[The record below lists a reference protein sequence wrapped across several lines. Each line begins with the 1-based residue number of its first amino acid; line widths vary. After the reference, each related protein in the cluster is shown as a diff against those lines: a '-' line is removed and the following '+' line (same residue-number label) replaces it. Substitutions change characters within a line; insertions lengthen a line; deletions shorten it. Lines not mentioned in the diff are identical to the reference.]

1 MDEDKFSH
9 RLEKKAERESGAL
22 LFWVFFISIFVG
34 LYSSLFL
41 VSRKDVVQTATPPP
55 VINYQGKLLRDGAS
69 VTTAQNMGFLLF
81 DASTNGNLLYTAA
94 GTLAA
99 TTTLSITPTSG
110 IFSVD
115 LGTGSTNSIPTST
128 FANNHTLYLE
138 VQVGGAV
145 LSPRKRV
152 TAVPYAINSEY
163 LSGLSATTTSGTE
176 YIPRANEFGNFIF
189 TGNARGTSV
198 GDGLLYLNPS
208 STIANATL
216 LGLAVGGSERF
227 RVDEDGDAFIT
238 GGLLTTASST
248 FSNSLNVAGN
258 LNASSTLF
266 IGGSILPG
274 ANNNSALGAY
284 GTAFTNLFASN
295 TLYVGSI
302 SNSSTLS
309 GNLLALGSA
318 NASTTLLQ
326 SDTLVI
332 GAGTSTAYNRGV
344 FWVDASAA
352 GNGAVF
358 TSGTLR
364 TNGLAT
370 LSGGFQS
377 TASSTVGSSLVVSG
391 SLGASSTL
399 LATGLSTLY
408 GGFLSNA
415 SSSIGSILSITG
427 ATTVSST
434 LSVSGLATLSGGFI
448 STASSSINSSL
459 NVAGNLN
466 ASSTLFVNGTIIN
479 PEATT
484 TTIRSQTFTNALVIS
499 DFSRRVGIGTSTPFA
514 TLSVSTTVGQYALA
528 IGSPT
533 TTYMVIDHAGQ
544 LAIGQGN
551 PVSGF
556 PLTVNRP
563 AEGDL
568 ALFTVDGSGRHR
580 FSSDSS
586 TNALIRTLNNVDLRL
601 GVNEDA
607 IIIKNGGR
615 VGVNSTT
622 PWGQLAVSSSYYRP
636 SFAISSST
644 DTLLIVDAI
653 GNVGLNIIN
662 PDRNARLHVSGG
674 ILATASSTFSNSLN
688 VAGNLNASST
698 LFVGGA
704 LTMTGGSAADNELR
718 TAAFDNALYIS
729 DANRRVGIGTS
740 TPFATL
746 SVSTT
751 GGMAGFVVGSST
763 KTHFIVDRSG
773 SVGIGTDAPAGTGGL
788 EIVNLTGGGTP
799 ANYLQVTGATANN
812 SNYPFVSLKGGT
824 FVDSYPNIQLSNGGL
839 ALSLQSGEH
848 STDYNNLMGI
858 ILGAQA
864 SAGASYIQF
873 LREGSEFA
881 RVTGDGN
888 WGFNSTA
895 PDRAL
900 EINTSTG
907 NALRLT
913 YNDSDGSATNY
924 ADFLMASDGALS
936 ITTAGTD
943 EDITIQGGTFRNA
956 LFIDDSSSRVGI
968 GTSTPFATLSV
979 STTAGVPSFVI
990 GSSTA
995 THLIVDASGRLGINT
1010 SSTLNADLH
1019 LKSVS
1024 TLFETGSGAR
1034 GIFSLGRNV
1043 YYDGANFRRVLLDND
1058 APLLQL
1064 ADDGTFQFWTES
1076 DANTAADSAITYAL
1090 RFTVPN
1096 EGGFI
1101 SAASSSINSS
1111 LNVAGN
1117 LNASSTLFIGGSIL
1131 PGANN
1136 NSDLGIYGA
1145 AFRSLYASTTLFVG
1159 GAGTQV
1165 SLDSNSLDSQGP
1177 LTLQTTGAQDLVL
1190 QTGGYAN
1197 ALFIDDSTNRVGIA
1211 SSTPYGVFSVEMNAT
1226 SPAFVVGNT
1235 GSSSPALFVDH
1246 TINDG
1251 GVRIGT
1257 TGLAA
1262 DKARLQ
1268 VVGPGNRIMYLDANE
1283 PAANGNI
1290 VRLRFRMK
1298 DDDDLAGDTS
1308 FSDYGYLE
1316 VESTDIV
1323 NTSRDTRWNFS
1334 GWGNN
1339 SFSNWLTLSSGNV
1352 GIGTSTPF
1360 ATLSISTTGGTA
1372 GFVVGSSTATYL
1384 IVDSNGRFGI
1394 NSTTPWGDS
1403 SVEIDTN
1410 GNPAFVVANSVS
1422 SSPAF
1427 MVDSAVGKGW
1437 IGMGTTTPK
1446 AALHIEGANDDLK
1459 SATIRL
1465 DTTDNDYGAI
1475 IEFQDASP
1483 GQTRQMALNFR
1494 NGANSAQG
1502 QVAYV
1507 NGTDQLTFRTSGSDD
1522 VFLDTQGD
1530 FGIASSTCGFD
1541 LCVGNSGIDS
1551 GGTTFT
1557 NTSHSSF
1564 KENIVRS
1571 TFSANFLDKFSGVYV
1586 RNYQYK
1592 DDYINSLLDSFNR
1605 EGPRPPT
1612 TTDAKFLRWKEVQQ
1626 GILADEFNPLINKS
1640 SDTAT
1645 ISGADRFNVMWEAIR
1660 QLIGQVKDIQSAD
1673 LGNSL
1678 QGNLEGN
1685 LNTDQLVARDATFTG
1700 RITVR
1705 GHAVFDKDTVGQA
1718 RILAGAEAVR
1728 VRFVEEYAEQP
1739 VITATPR
1746 GAVLGHNF
1754 QYSVS
1759 DESTT
1764 GFTIQIFPKQPGA
1777 VEFNWHAFGS
1787 SNGRITVSDGTTE
1800 AIVPRVGEPASTDAA
1815 PAADEPIVA
1824 SVNEATSTASVTSTT
1839 LITSSTP
1846 VTSATTTIFTPTTTL
1861 PETTTTTLSSVF

>member
-248 FSNSLNVAGN
+248 FSN
-258 LNASSTLF
+258 
-266 IGGSILPG
+266 
-274 ANNNSALGAY
+274 
-284 GTAFTNLFASN
+284 
-295 TLYVGSI
+295 
-302 SNSSTLS
+302 
-309 GNLLALGSA
+309 
-318 NASTTLLQ
+318 
-326 SDTLVI
+326 
-332 GAGTSTAYNRGV
+332 
-344 FWVDASAA
+344 
-352 GNGAVF
+352 
-358 TSGTLR
+358 
-364 TNGLAT
+364 
-370 LSGGFQS
+370 
-377 TASSTVGSSLVVSG
+377 
-391 SLGASSTL
+391 
-399 LATGLSTLY
+399 
-408 GGFLSNA
+408 
-415 SSSIGSILSITG
+415 
-427 ATTVSST
+427 
-434 LSVSGLATLSGGFI
+434 
-448 STASSSINSSL
+448 
-459 NVAGNLN
+459 
-466 ASSTLFVNGTIIN
+466 
-479 PEATT
+479 
-484 TTIRSQTFTNALVIS
+484 
-499 DFSRRVGIGTSTPFA
+499 
-514 TLSVSTTVGQYALA
+514 
-528 IGSPT
+528 
-533 TTYMVIDHAGQ
+533 
-544 LAIGQGN
+544 
-551 PVSGF
+551 
-556 PLTVNRP
+556 
-563 AEGDL
+563 
-568 ALFTVDGSGRHR
+568 
-580 FSSDSS
+580 
-586 TNALIRTLNNVDLRL
+586 
-601 GVNEDA
+601 
-607 IIIKNGGR
+607 
-615 VGVNSTT
+615 
-622 PWGQLAVSSSYYRP
+622 
-636 SFAISSST
+636 
-644 DTLLIVDAI
+644 
-653 GNVGLNIIN
+653 
-662 PDRNARLHVSGG
+662 
-674 ILATASSTFSNSLN
+674 
-688 VAGNLNASST
+688 
-698 LFVGGA
+698 
-704 LTMTGGSAADNELR
+704 
-718 TAAFDNALYIS
+718 
-729 DANRRVGIGTS
+729 
-740 TPFATL
+740 
-746 SVSTT
+746 
-751 GGMAGFVVGSST
+751 
-763 KTHFIVDRSG
+763 
-773 SVGIGTDAPAGTGGL
+773 
-788 EIVNLTGGGTP
+788 
-799 ANYLQVTGATANN
+799 
-812 SNYPFVSLKGGT
+812 
-824 FVDSYPNIQLSNGGL
+824 
-839 ALSLQSGEH
+839 
-848 STDYNNLMGI
+848 
-858 ILGAQA
+858 
-864 SAGASYIQF
+864 
-873 LREGSEFA
+873 
-881 RVTGDGN
+881 
-888 WGFNSTA
+888 
-895 PDRAL
+895 
-900 EINTSTG
+900 
-907 NALRLT
+907 
-913 YNDSDGSATNY
+913 
-924 ADFLMASDGALS
+924 
-936 ITTAGTD
+936 
-943 EDITIQGGTFRNA
+943 
-956 LFIDDSSSRVGI
+956 
-968 GTSTPFATLSV
+968 
-979 STTAGVPSFVI
+979 
-990 GSSTA
+990 
-995 THLIVDASGRLGINT
+995 
-1010 SSTLNADLH
+1010 
-1019 LKSVS
+1019 
-1024 TLFETGSGAR
+1024 
-1034 GIFSLGRNV
+1034 
-1043 YYDGANFRRVLLDND
+1043 
-1058 APLLQL
+1058 
-1064 ADDGTFQFWTES
+1064 
-1076 DANTAADSAITYAL
+1076 
-1090 RFTVPN
+1090 
-1096 EGGFI
+1096 
-1101 SAASSSINSS
+1101 S

-1839 LITSSTP
+1839 LITSST
-1846 VTSATTTIFTPTTTL
+1846 TTIFTPTTTL